1 MRVRI
6 EPAEQN
12 DIAINR
18 IRDALKKY
26 APDGLEFIE
35 NHADFDVDLLVM
47 IVNGRCGRTKRRM
60 AEARKYDANIA
71 VMQISL
77 ASTRNPFVKDWLP
90 VWNYAERIWSY
101 YDLPKIAREQGIAPT
116 FESVFYHAPL
126 GVDSE
131 VFKPSGAKKEYLA
144 MAVTK
149 GYLTE
154 STREIL
160 AAVRHFGVVA
170 AYVGPHINGLKD
182 VDQFT
187 NITDE
192 ELADLYSKSHYICAL
207 RRLEGQDLPA
217 AEGLLCGARPIVFD
231 RPDQTW
237 SPSFLTIPEVDREQI
252 IQDLIKVLRS
262 DYAPVTQSEIE
273 YAKEIFDWQTFAE
286 GFWSWL

>member
-18 IRDALKKY
+18 IRDALKMY
-26 APDGLEFIE
+26 SPDGLEFIE

-60 AEARKYDANIA
+60 AEARKYDADIA

-77 ASTRNPFVKDWLP
+77 ASTRNPFVKDWMPL
-90 VWNYAERIWSY
+90 WSYAKRIWSY
-101 YDLPKIAREQGIAPT
+101 YDLPQISRDQGVEPK
-116 FESVFYHAPL
+116 FEDKFYHAPL
-126 GVDSE
+126 GVDSD
-131 VFKPSGAKKEYLA
+131 VFKPSGARKEYMA
-144 MAVTK
+144 VAVTK

-160 AAVRHFGVVA
+160 AAVRHFGVMA
-170 AYVGPHINGLKD
+170 AYVGPHINGLD
-182 VDQFT
+182 GVDQFT
-187 NITDE
+187 GITDE
-192 ELADLYSKSHYICAL
+192 ELADLYSKSFYAPAL

-252 IQDLIKVLRS
+252 IGDLIKVFRS
-262 DYAPVTQSEIE
+262 DYAEVSQSEIE
-273 YAKEIFDWQTFAE
+273 YAKEIFDWQKFAE